1 MGMGKSGPWGWPGS
15 GREHAEADAPEHAA
29 ALEAKGSRTAV
40 PRAGLAGEVC
50 RCTAAVGPATSKRT
64 ALNNDTS
71 YVCKDQG
78 AGLAGLAGL
87 GWACSGTSGQLLG
100 QLGLTGV
107 GWPPLGD

>member
-1 MGMGKSGPWGWPGS
+1 MGTGKAGPWRWPGS
-15 GREHAEADAPEHAA
+15 GREHAEVDAPEHAA

-64 ALNNDTS
+64 ALNNDTY

-78 AGLAGLAGL
+78 AGLGWGGL
-87 GWACSGTSGQLLG
+87 GLLKHQWSTAG
-100 QLGLTGV
+100 SAGADWCGMASTR
-107 GWPPLGD
+107 